1 MRIISTTPNAKHASQ
16 PRSILVKKVLRGTL
30 AAGVAFAACVGF
42 GATATAAES
51 DRAEVPEVEIPQTD
65 GLPDINI
72 LNNACV
78 LPWFWQGPFNV
89 LVENQDGSYSACN
102 GMASDEDAD
111 AVNLGENACV
121 LPWFWQGPFNVFLGN
136 QDGSYSAC
144 NGSEEISAEE
154 ADRILDG
161 LPVIPEILPRNL

>member
-1 MRIISTTPNAKHASQ
+1 M
-16 PRSILVKKVLRGTL
+16 KKVLRGTL

-89 LVENQDGSYSACN
+89 
-102 GMASDEDAD
+102 
-111 AVNLGENACV
+111 
-121 LPWFWQGPFNVFLGN
+121 FLGN